1 MDYLLEFE
9 NLYKSI
15 ISNYENYNIL
25 SDIKNGIIE
34 DMTKYEINEFISLSC
49 ASYIAREPDFN
60 KLACHYSL
68 LNIYNNVNKSS
79 YMNIL
84 EEINKTNILSEDYKK
99 YCYENIEFIDS
110 ILDFE
115 KDKLFDFFGLRTL
128 IKTYLL
134 KSVDGNIIECPQHL
148 FLREAIQVHLNKI
161 NNENIKNT
169 YYYLSNLYYTHAT
182 PTLFNSG
189 TNRSQL
195 SSCFLMSC
203 EDSIV
208 GIAKSWENIA
218 HISKYAGGIGIS
230 LSDIRGK
237 NSKIKSTNGKSDGI
251 VPLCKVYQSIA
262 LYVNQSG
269 KRNGS
274 IAIYLEPWHS
284 DIFSFIDLR
293 RITGD
298 ESEKTRDLFL
308 GLWIPDIFMESVKND
323 TDWYLM
329 SPDVCSGLT
338 TTYGDEFK
346 ELYYKYVKEE
356 KYVKKIKAVE
366 LYQKILES
374 QIETGMPYMCYKD
387 AANKKSNQK
396 NLGTI
401 KSSNLCVA
409 PETKIL
415 TDKGYFEIKTLEDQ
429 NVNIWNGKEFSNVKI
444 IKTGENQKLIK
455 VNFSNG
461 ESIECT
467 PYHRFVIQKN
477 YNKKPLIVEAKD
489 LKPDM
494 KIFKYNLPIIDNLT
508 EDIKYPYT
516 NGFFSADGTFYD
528 KKEEIKQ
535 CEYKIIKNNLCGH
548 HQQFKN
554 IESCCITE
562 MNGKCI
568 AKTKLKRGK
577 IDLYG
582 DKRLLIPFIDKRE
595 GSDILEYEKI
605 ITVSMPLDISDKYT
619 VPINASIKNKL
630 DWFAGLCD
638 GDGCTSTFEGYTLIQ
653 ISSIHL
659 EFLKNVRLMLTT
671 LGINPKISVLRE
683 ESDKMMPDGNG
694 GQKLY
699 PCQKCYRLLLSS
711 GHVNQLNELGFKT
724 HRLDTTTVNP
734 KREVTKYIKITN
746 IEDNNRFDDTYCFNE
761 PKLHQGIFN
770 GILTMNCSE
779 VILHTSKEEI
789 ATCNLASISLPKF
802 VNEDRTF
809 NFELLGKVTELATY
823 NLNNVIDVNY
833 YPVKETENSNLKNR
847 PLGLGVQGLVDT
859 YFKMGYSF
867 DSPEA
872 FKLNR
877 KIFECIYYHSV
888 KSSNNMAKTDGTYST
903 FSGSPF
909 SQGILQFHMWDKT
922 VEDLHMD
929 GYPDFQWNE
938 LIEDVKK
945 YGTRNSQLTA
955 LMPTASTS
963 QIMGNYECFEPF
975 ASNIFVRKMG
985 KHDIVVINNHLV
997 KELKELNL
1005 WNDETYNE
1013 LLYYDGSIKNMNI
1026 PENLKTKYKTAFEL
1040 QQSVLVKQSIE
1051 RGCFIDQSQ
1060 SLNIFMENP
1069 DFNKLN
1075 KAHFFGWQ
1083 NGGCNSLKTGI
1094 YYLRSRAAKSANK
1107 FGLDPEVVRKIKE
1120 KNDDEVCLQCSA

>member
-25 SDIKNGIIE
+25 FDIKNGVIE
-34 DMTKYEINEFISLSC
+34 DMSVYEINEFISLSC

-68 LNIYNNVNKSS
+68 LNIYNNLDKSS

-84 EEINKTNILSEDYKK
+84 KEINKTNILSEDYKK

-323 TDWYLM
+323 TYWYLM

-387 AANKKSNQK
+387 ASNKKSNQK

-401 KSSNLCVA
+401 KSSNLC
-409 PETKIL
+409 
-415 TDKGYFEIKTLEDQ
+415 
-429 NVNIWNGKEFSNVKI
+429 
-444 IKTGENQKLIK
+444 
-455 VNFSNG
+455 
-461 ESIECT
+461 
-467 PYHRFVIQKN
+467 
-477 YNKKPLIVEAKD
+477 
-489 LKPDM
+489 
-494 KIFKYNLPIIDNLT
+494 
-508 EDIKYPYT
+508 
-516 NGFFSADGTFYD
+516 
-528 KKEEIKQ
+528 
-535 CEYKIIKNNLCGH
+535 
-548 HQQFKN
+548 
-554 IESCCITE
+554 
-562 MNGKCI
+562 
-568 AKTKLKRGK
+568 
-577 IDLYG
+577 
-582 DKRLLIPFIDKRE
+582 
-595 GSDILEYEKI
+595 
-605 ITVSMPLDISDKYT
+605 
-619 VPINASIKNKL
+619 
-630 DWFAGLCD
+630 
-638 GDGCTSTFEGYTLIQ
+638 
-653 ISSIHL
+653 
-659 EFLKNVRLMLTT
+659 
-671 LGINPKISVLRE
+671 
-683 ESDKMMPDGNG
+683 
-694 GQKLY
+694 
-699 PCQKCYRLLLSS
+699 
-711 GHVNQLNELGFKT
+711 
-724 HRLDTTTVNP
+724 
-734 KREVTKYIKITN
+734 
-746 IEDNNRFDDTYCFNE
+746 
-761 PKLHQGIFN
+761 
-770 GILTMNCSE
+770 SE
-779 VILHTSKEEI
+779 VILHTSSEEI

-888 KSSNNMAKTDGTYST
+888 KSSNNMAKIDGTYST
-903 FSGSPF
+903 FNGSPF